1 MTLEQATRHTFN
13 LGEEYQSKMNRYE
26 TQVNEW
32 KEQVKT
38 GMLGSEKVRQDT
50 EELLSRYNQELE
62 DEVNT
67 VLKKVNEAVE
77 AETKK
82 ISESRE
88 PMTQDILAEL
98 TVLSELDLT
107 DEDVKTYEEKY
118 SNNPLALRRLQKIAN
133 DQGMT
138 STISFKETK
147 EEVLGRLD
155 NFLKNAIESNRQL
168 KVDGLT
174 GGADF
179 NWIVDSNKETI
190 KNLLKTYQE
199 TV

>member
-50 EELLSRYNQELE
+50 EELLFRYNQELE

-77 AETKK
+77 AENKK
-82 ISESRE
+82 ISDSRE